1 MENKSIN
8 NNVMKIILIITDTK
22 KKSLIFVD
30 ENLKIY
36 SLREIVLAVQ
46 NGLFKNIYIVN
57 RSGNIYLRSAGSV
70 LKEEKLDRISI
81 SSYQLFY
88 SLQDIGKI
96 LSIPSFNNYWQKY
109 QQNLL
114 QEQQE
119 KLGACIIIDDHPRI
133 LKANAQYKLTTN
145 KKIIFS
151 AAKKFNVDPYL
162 LAAILIDELARLNP
176 IEDITDMLAVYFIGV
191 NTSAGIGQVKTDPA
205 KGVMLTGYYNPDLDK
220 FSSKGKIK
228 KASRQEVYEYIKQPK
243 HSIFFVAARMRYFID
258 EWKRFVD
265 LTKRPEI
272 ITTLYSLSA
281 DNPKSNP
288 QPNDRGLQ
296 IANEFYNIAK
306 DWFK

>member
-151 AAKKFNVDPYL
+151 FFAVMFFLLLISLVNAKTN
-162 LAAILIDELARLNP
+162 
-176 IEDITDMLAVYFIGV
+176 
-191 NTSAGIGQVKTDPA
+191 
-205 KGVMLTGYYNPDLDK
+205 
-220 FSSKGKIK
+220 
-228 KASRQEVYEYIKQPK
+228 
-243 HSIFFVAARMRYFID
+243 FVAGLKTYANNKISN
-258 EWKRFVD
+258 
-265 LTKRPEI
+265 LN
-272 ITTLYSLSA
+272 IT
-281 DNPKSNP
+281 
-288 QPNDRGLQ
+288 
-296 IANEFYNIAK
+296 
-306 DWFK
+306 